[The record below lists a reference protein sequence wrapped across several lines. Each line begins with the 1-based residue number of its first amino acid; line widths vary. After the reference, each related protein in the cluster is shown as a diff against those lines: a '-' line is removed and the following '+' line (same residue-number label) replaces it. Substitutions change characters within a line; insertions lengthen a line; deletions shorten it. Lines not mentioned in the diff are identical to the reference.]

1 MAADKPKQKKQNSLI
16 TYFTIF
22 ILGFL
27 AGVGFTVYKTAG
39 TSSNTV
45 TASSQQS
52 NTQDEETHEAI
63 LNLEGEVTT
72 NPDNF
77 QAWKQ
82 LGNLYYDHNEPE
94 KAVEAYVKSL
104 ELHSGDANLL
114 TDLGVMYRRIKQPH
128 KALEFFDKAIDM
140 DPNHEPARFNK
151 AIVYRYDLNNPDG
164 AIASLEELLSI
175 NPQARA
181 GNGELISDFVASIKA
196 EKQGKK

>member
-1 MAADKPKQKKQNSLI
+1 MAADNPKQKKQNSLI

-27 AGVGFTVYKTAG
+27 TGVGFTVYKTAG
-39 TSSNTV
+39 TGPGTI
-45 TASSQQS
+45 TAGNQQNNS
-52 NTQDEETHEAI
+52 QDEETHETI
-63 LNLEGEVTT
+63 LNLEGEVTR

-94 KAVEAYVKSL
+94 KAVGAYVKSL

-114 TDLGVMYRRIKQPH
+114 TDLGVMYRRTKQPK

-151 AIVYRYDLNNPDG
+151 AIVYRYDLNNPEG
-164 AIASLEELLSI
+164 AIATLEELLDI

-181 GNGELISDFVASIKA
+181 GNGELISDFIANIKA
-196 EKQGKK
+196 EIQ